1 MRGQFVLGV
10 LVTLAFC
17 GSVVAAPVDLTPLV
31 SVADESGFGTLY
43 DSLAPQAF
51 VSEYSTYSGT
61 ITSRVYT
68 DTPDLPANAV
78 TFVWDV
84 MMDGTSILPVEDMA
98 IASTGAQLDLRI
110 AEIIAGTNGYVSG
123 TTTNIPDTA
132 EATDNVFPT
141 VDDIFYE
148 WIGANLL
155 GANDRATLYVTT
167 TAEVDIGQINVALQN
182 AGGSSALILAPV
194 DDPNNPDMNVP
205 EPASIALFLKLRDFF
220 RGVKNS

>member
-1 MRGQFVLGV
+1 MRGQLILGV

-17 GSVVAAPVDLTPLV
+17 GSVFAVPVDLTPLT

-51 VSEYSTYSGT
+51 VSEYGTYSGT

-68 DTPDLPANAV
+68 DTPGLPANAV

-84 MMDGTSILPVEDMA
+84 LMDSTTIVPVEDMTM
-98 IASTGAQLDLRI
+98 ASTGVQLDLRI

-132 EATDNVFPT
+132 EATNNVFPT
-141 VDDIFYE
+141 VDDLFYE
-148 WIGANLL
+148 WIGNNSL
-155 GANDRATLYVTT
+155 GANDRATLFVTT
-167 TAEVDIGQINVALQN
+167 TAEVDIGQVSVALQD
-182 AGGSSALILAPV
+182 AGGSSALVLAPV

-205 EPASIALFLKLRDFF
+205 EPASIALLGVGFTVLLR
-220 RGVKNS
+220 RRR